1 MRECNEKEYNDDNT
15 ADNKRIEE
23 QWKLS
28 SWEIIMILASFMT
41 FIQDINIDE
50 R

>member
-1 MRECNEKEYNDDNT
+1 MRGCNEKEYNDDNT
-15 ADNKRIEE
+15 VDDKRIEE

-41 FIQDINIDE
+41 FIQDINKDE